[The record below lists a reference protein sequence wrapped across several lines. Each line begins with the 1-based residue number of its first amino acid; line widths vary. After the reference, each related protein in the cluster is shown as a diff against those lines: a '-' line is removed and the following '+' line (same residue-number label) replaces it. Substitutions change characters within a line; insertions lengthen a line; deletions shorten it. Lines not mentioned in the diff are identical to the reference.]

1 MTGAPDRGLEVTE
14 RRPSSRN
21 ASIAILE
28 RRDVAVHLP
37 EVDHVDARANRGIVM
52 DGEVVLYTR
61 PPENS
66 QELID
71 DELAVINDGMK
82 VRVNGREMG
91 MYASYSYLGLV
102 GHPRINEAAKKAVD
116 KFGTGTNGVRMLAG
130 TLTLHKELEETI
142 AHFKHTEAAVT
153 YSSGYVTNL
162 TVISGLMG
170 RGDYVFSDKLNHAS
184 IVDGCLM
191 SGAEFRRFRHND
203 MEHLEGLLKNAPA
216 DVTKMVVADAVFSM
230 DGDIVDLPKIVAL
243 CKQYSAWLMID
254 EAHSVGVLGKNGTG
268 IEEHF
273 NMYGTIDIK
282 MGTLSKTIP
291 SVGGYVASNRDI
303 ITYLS
308 HASRAYI
315 FSAALP
321 PAQAAAANEAF
332 KVILDEPWRIE
343 RLNQNAKQFI
353 GGLKGMGFDTML
365 TETAIVPVLCGEDD
379 VAFAMTREA
388 QHHDVFVLPVASPAV
403 PQGLARLR
411 ATVTAAHDPS
421 EIERAMDVIG
431 EAGKKLGVIK

>member
-1 MTGAPDRGLEVTE
+1 MDFHNTNDSVTRRVRAFTE
-14 RRPSSRN
+14 RVARLKENDLYYLNMPVEE
-21 ASIAILE
+21 IL
-28 RRDVAVHLP
+28 P
-37 EVDHVDARANRGIVM
+37 G
-52 DGEVVLYTR
+52 
-61 PPENS
+61 S
-66 QELID
+66 
-71 DELAVINDGMK
+71 K
-82 VRVNGREMG
+82 VRLRGREMG

-142 AHFKHTEAAVT
+142 ANFKHAEAAVT

-162 TVISGLMG
+162 TVISSLMG

-216 DVTKMVVADAVFSM
+216 DVAKMVVADSVFSM
-230 DGDIVDLPKIVAL
+230 DGDIIDLPKVL
-243 CKQYSAWLMID
+243 ELTKKYNAWLMID
-254 EAHSVGVLGKNGTG
+254 EAHSVGVLGKTGTG

-273 NMYGTIDIK
+273 GLGDVIDIK

-291 SVGGYVASNRDI
+291 SVGGYVASNKDI

-308 HASRAYI
+308 HASRAYM

-343 RLNQNAKQFI
+343 RLNENTKQFI
-353 GGLKGMGFDTML
+353 SGLKSRGFDTML
-365 TETAIVPVLCGEDD
+365 TETAIVPVLCGDD
-379 VAFAMTREA
+379 DMAFAMTREA
-388 QHHDVFVLPVASPAV
+388 QHNDVFVLPVASPAV
-403 PQGLARLR
+403 PEGLARLR
-411 ATVTAAHDPS
+411 ATVTAAHEPAD
-421 EIERAMDVIG
+421 IEHAMDVI
-431 EAGKKLGVIK
+431 ETAGKKLGLIK

>member
-1 MTGAPDRGLEVTE
+1 MDFHNTDDSLTRRVRAFTDRVARLKSNDLYYFNMPVAE
-14 RRPSSRN
+14 
-21 ASIAILE
+21 IL
-28 RRDVAVHLP
+28 P
-37 EVDHVDARANRGIVM
+37 
-52 DGEVVLYTR
+52 
-61 PPENS
+61 
-66 QELID
+66 
-71 DELAVINDGMK
+71 GMK

-102 GHPRINEAAKKAVD
+102 GHPRINEAATKAID

-130 TLTLHKELEETI
+130 TLALHKELEETI
-142 AHFKHTEAAVT
+142 ANFKHTEAAVT

-203 MEHLEGLLKNAPA
+203 MEHLEGLLKNAPGNVA
-216 DVTKMVVADAVFSM
+216 KMVVADAVFSM
-230 DGDIVDLPKIVAL
+230 DGDIIDLPKIVAL
-243 CKQYSAWLMID
+243 CKQYNAWLMID
-254 EAHSVGVLGKNGTG
+254 EAHSVGMLGKTGTG

-273 NMYGTIDIK
+273 NMYGAIDIK

-291 SVGGYVASNRDI
+291 SVGGYIASNKDI
-303 ITYLS
+303 VTYLS

-332 KVILDEPWRIE
+332 KVILDEPWRVE
-343 RLNQNAKQFI
+343 RLNQNTKQFI

-379 VAFAMTREA
+379 MAFAMTREA
-388 QHHDVFVLPVASPAV
+388 QHNDVFVLPVASPAV
-403 PQGLARLR
+403 PEGLARLR